1 MPSSDLHFIPTV
13 QSVDKSLNFH
23 SCSGDI
29 ALSQDLGV
37 ERVLQAVNPW
47 MYLPQ

>member
-13 QSVDKSLNFH
+13 LSVDQSLNFR
-23 SCSGDI
+23 SCSGGI

-37 ERVLQAVNPW
+37 ERVPQAVNPW
-47 MYLPQ
+47 MCLLQ